1 MNPHHLYVNGRDGG
15 RALEERFLDFV
26 DFRAVSLPLAPLRAV
41 SLPLAPLRAVSLP
54 LALPVVFLTFLPPP
68 ECQMQPKAGVQQK
81 HREGCR
87 HLTMRP

>member
-26 DFRAVSLPLAPLRAV
+26 DFRAV